1 MKKNICRIVLSMILV
16 TAMMLLTA
24 CPSSKSSNH
33 SDSDNG
39 KDDAEKTLAVAV
51 VMGWRTG
58 NNKISINAET
68 ITDEIYESCY
78 SNGYVFCARVDGD
91 PEQYIKVNIPEP
103 EVKGLSDA
111 KLKAIANGYKD
122 EIMAEFQN
130 MGAAKYPEADTLEAI
145 RMEASALR
153 ETSQDTDKHMVIVD
167 SGLSTAG
174 YLNFLEG
181 DLFKADT
188 KDIIAELNSKEAIPD
203 LSDIRITW
211 LYCGETAAPQHKLS
225 EAQKNKLKEI
235 YASIFEAG
243 NAADYTFREDVPT
256 SDPYTGLPEV
266 STISAEERK
275 IDVPVMET
283 IVLDSSKVSFVGD
296 EATFIEPNEAKR
308 AISAVADKLKDNL
321 ETKVY
326 IVGSTAGMDG
336 DSKWC
341 KQLSEKRASAVAN
354 VLKEFGIQEERLTV
368 LGLGSNAPWH
378 VPDVD
383 SSGNW
388 IEDNAQLN
396 RCVYIVDENDPNYGE
411 FLSRY

>member
-1 MKKNICRIVLSMILV
+1 MKKNACRFALSMILIV
-16 TAMMLLTA
+16 AMMLLTA
-24 CPSSKSSNH
+24 CPGRENSNQ
-33 SDSDNG
+33 SDNG
-39 KDDAEKTLAVAV
+39 KGKEKTEKTLAVAV

-58 NNKISINAET
+58 NNKISINAEA

-78 SNGYVFCARVDGD
+78 SNGYVFCARVDGN

-103 EVKGLSDA
+103 DVKGLSDA

-122 EIMAEFQN
+122 EIMAEFQSL
-130 MGAAKYPEADTLEAI
+130 GAAKYPEADTLEAI
-145 RMEASALR
+145 RIEAASLR
-153 ETSQDTDKHMVIVD
+153 ETGEDTEKHMVIVD

-174 YLNFLEG
+174 YLNFLED

-188 KDIIAELNSKEAIPD
+188 QDIITELESKQAIPD
-203 LSDIRITW
+203 LSNIIITW
-211 LYCGETAAPQHKLS
+211 LYCAETAEPQDKLS
-225 EAQKNKLKEI
+225 EAQKNKLKEV
-235 YASIFEAG
+235 YAAIFDAG
-243 NAADYTFREDVPT
+243 NAADYTFREDIPT
-256 SDPYTGLPEV
+256 SMSYTDLPEV
-266 STISAEERK
+266 STVSADERK

-296 EATFIEPNEAKR
+296 EATFIDPDTAED
-308 AISAVADKLKDNL
+308 AISAVADRLKADPEIN
-321 ETKVY
+321 VY

-341 KQLSEKRASAVAN
+341 KDLSKARATAVAN
-354 VLKEFGIQEERLTV
+354 VLKDKGISENRLTV

-388 IEDNAQLN
+388 IEDKAQLN
-396 RCVYIVDENDPNYGE
+396 RCVYIVDKNDPDYGE
-411 FLSRY
+411 ILSLY